1 MREAVKMRVLIAYTS
16 RYGATQ
22 GIAERIAVVLHREG
36 MEAVVQPAQHADDP
50 VGYDAVVIGS
60 AAYFFHWMKHSSQ
73 FVRSHS
79 NVLAKRPVWLFSSG
93 PLGSKANDA
102 QGQDL
107 RVVTTPKE
115 IAEFRNTIGPKDH
128 RVFFGAL
135 NPEKLSFTHS
145 LVLKLPVNRDNA
157 IFPLGDFRDWNEIE
171 GWATAI
177 AKELKASVGSST
189 LSHSG
194 AIPG

>member
-1 MREAVKMRVLIAYTS
+1 MRVLIAYTS

-22 GIAERIAVVLHREG
+22 GIAERIAVVLRREG

-60 AAYFFHWMKHSSQ
+60 AAYFFHWMKPSAQ

-79 NVLAKRPVWLFSSG
+79 GALAKRPVWLFSSG
-93 PLGSKANDA
+93 PLGSEANDA

-107 RVVTTPKE
+107 RAITTPKE
-115 IAEFRNTIGPKDH
+115 IAEFRNTIRPRDH
-128 RVFFGAL
+128 RVFFGTM
-135 NPEKLSFTHS
+135 NPEKLSFTHR

-177 AKELKASVGSST
+177 AKERNASADRST
-189 LSHSG
+189 LSSSET
-194 AIPG
+194 IPG